1 MLINSQTYCS
11 DLKLA
16 HYMKL
21 PPRITYWCQIIASIW
36 ACFVQVAV
44 MNWALGNIENV
55 CQPHQTA
62 AFTCPNGKTF
72 FSSSIVWGVI
82 GPQRMFGTGSTYHAV
97 QYFWLLGALL
107 PIAFYILVRIW
118 PRSSLRFLNAPV
130 MLGAMAW
137 LPPATP
143 LSFSTWV
150 MFGLLFNY
158 YIRKRWGGWWQ
169 NYNYITAAALDSG
182 LVLSTIVIFFAITLP
197 NVTIPQWWGNVA
209 IYETADSL
217 YTAVRKTVADGD
229 TFGPKA
235 W

>member
-1 MLINSQTYCS
+1 
-11 DLKLA
+11 
-16 HYMKL
+16 MKL
-21 PPRITYWCQIIASIW
+21 PPRTTYWCQIIASIW

-44 MNWALGNIENV
+44 MNWALGNIEHV
-55 CQPHQTA
+55 CQPHQSA
-62 AFTCPNGKTF
+62 SFTCPNGKTF

-82 GPQRMFGTGSTYHAV
+82 GPQRMFGSGYTYHAV

-107 PIAFYILVRIW
+107 PIAFYSLVRIW
-118 PRSSLRFLNAPV
+118 PRSSLRLLNAPV
-130 MLGAMAW
+130 MLGAMGW

-158 YIRKRWGGWWQ
+158 YIRKRWGGWWH

-209 IYETADSL
+209 VYETADSL
-217 YTAVRKTVADGD
+217 YTAVRKTVADGE
-229 TFGPKA
+229 TFGPTV